1 MKLMRSK
8 LLWAAALLV
17 VVMTSCKKEAV
28 FDQNNYDNLVKSSFP
43 VQNVDPQ
50 QDWAT
55 VGTATAEVS
64 INLDYDVTYD
74 VGLYLDNP
82 IGATQA
88 TRVYEKKLKSGESFT
103 TTFSYKL
110 ASPVVYVGIFDPQGR
125 GMAQVVKI
133 ENGRAVAD
141 INTNVTSSVRQRASE
156 DASVYSQYVKT
167 YNDYLNP
174 TGTTTANQITVAG
187 MQQYEAFT
195 DADIDAANHIFG
207 TSTAASAR
215 KKAGKRAGR
224 RAGEDVAGD
233 AYFKVAAGD
242 NYTAGEVRNIYF
254 GSTVVGTIQFGG
266 SEGGAATASTSGDYS
281 AKIYRKYY
289 IFTPLVDAG
298 NQLYFEHESKAS
310 SGVKAIIKDET
321 NNAIKVGEWGV
332 TWQSTLY
339 TDITAGHTYKIY
351 FEDNSLMGFWGLKY
365 HFQGKTMDGGSGS
378 GSGEESGDDE
388 GGDSSSAYTKGDG
401 HHYRVAAGTEVT
413 KYFDLTSAGGYND
426 IVVYVEGK
434 LHLNGNTLNG
444 PTLVVANG
452 GEIAIDGNTHMSNA
466 GRIVVLAGGKITSTQ
481 NVYFNVNNG
490 SPCYN
495 AGTIQMTSGELNVNG
510 SDFYNSADGTVRVNS
525 LRNTSGGKFTN
536 FGVIEATTNTIEA
549 DAYNCEIINGCHMKF
564 TGNAGVGGITM
575 LDNSRLDVGGQL
587 YITGR
592 EAYGQGRN
600 NTLYNHSVINAG
612 SIYFRSA
619 TFVGPTATG
628 EFAIVKTSK
637 ELVDEANTVNSYNNV
652 YWDINRAAFY
662 DYNNNLL
669 DITNVYGAAW
679 HILNDGD
686 WCTSGMTHYISEST
700 ATNDFSIPAGKCTG
714 AGYNPDGNPGGGKPS
729 TTTLA
734 FRFMFEDNYPDTG
747 DYDLNDC
754 VFTVT
759 PVLDANNAKK
769 VTVTVAAEACGA
781 SKTIGAAIRLVG
793 VSRGLLSTDPQCT
806 QAFSNPPGN
815 VGEYHN
821 IPDGQ
826 FATSQDPTDQ
836 SSLVML
842 LCKDMHYAL
851 NPQLSSSGVIE
862 RLFYNTPMPGWTNYG
877 QANVRT
883 ATYVFE
889 FNNETDAQKMLDQ
902 ATYDAFIVEEYNGS
916 YWEVHTVQNSRK
928 GALVLHYSVH
938 TATYQDYLNA
948 YVRGASGNIP
958 WAVMVPGTVEY
969 PLEGRNVTTAY
980 PNFTGWAQ
988 NHTTNTD
995 WYDHPASGNTF
1006 PLSLIYN

>member
-8 LLWAAALLV
+8 LLWAAALSV

-50 QDWAT
+50 HDWAT

-64 INLDYDVTYD
+64 INLDYGVTYD

-88 TRVYEKKLKSGESFT
+88 TRVYEKKLKSGESFS

-125 GMAQVVKI
+125 GFAQVGKI
-133 ENGRAVAD
+133 ENGRVVVD

-174 TGTTTANQITVAG
+174 VVSGATTNQITIAE
-187 MQQYEAFT
+187 MQAYPTFT
-195 DADIDAANHIFG
+195 DTDL
-207 TSTAASAR
+207 AS
-215 KKAGKRAGR
+215 
-224 RAGEDVAGD
+224 
-233 AYFKVAAGD
+233 
-242 NYTAGEVRNIYF
+242 N
-254 GSTVVGTIQFGG
+254 
-266 SEGGAATASTSGDYS
+266 
-281 AKIYRKYY
+281 
-289 IFTPLVDAG
+289 
-298 NQLYFEHESKAS
+298 
-310 SGVKAIIKDET
+310 
-321 NNAIKVGEWGV
+321 
-332 TWQSTLY
+332 STL
-339 TDITAGHTYKIY
+339 T
-351 FEDNSLMGFWGLKY
+351 N
-365 HFQGKTMDGGSGS
+365 GSWKWSQERGS
-378 GSGEESGDDE
+378 YQEFIG
-388 GGDSSSAYTKGDG
+388 GGDGK
-401 HHYRVAAGTEVT
+401 HFRVASGTTINSVFHVNGT
-413 KYFDLTSAGGYND
+413 YGVYND
-426 IVVYVEGK
+426 VVIYIEGTV
-434 LHLNGNTLNG
+434 HLNGNTLNG

-452 GEIAIDGNTHMSNA
+452 GEIVIDGNTHMSNA

-536 FGVIEATTNTIEA
+536 FGTIEA
-549 DAYNCEIINGCHMKF
+549 VTNTGSGDAYNCEIINGCHMKF
-564 TGNAGVGGITM
+564 TGDAGVGGITM
-575 LDNSRLDVGGQL
+575 LDNSRLDIAGQL
-587 YITGR
+587 LITGR
-592 EAYGQGRN
+592 VANGQGRN
-600 NTLYNHSVINAG
+600 NTLYKNSVINAG
-612 SIYFRSA
+612 SIKFRSA

-652 YWDINRAAFY
+652 YWDINRAEFY

-669 DITNVYGAAW
+669 DITNIYGAAW
-679 HILNDGD
+679 HILNNGD
-686 WCTSGMTHYISEST
+686 WCTSGMTHFVSEST
-700 ATNDFSIPAGKCTG
+700 ATNDFSISAGKCTG
-714 AGYNPDGNPGGGKPS
+714 AGYNPDGNPGGGKPG
-729 TTTLA
+729 TTTLS

-759 PVLDANNAKK
+759 PVIDANNAKK

-793 VSRGLLSTDPQCT
+793 VSRGLLSTDPLCT

-851 NPQLSSSGVIE
+851 NPQLSGTGIIE

-916 YWEVHTVQNSRK
+916 YWEVHTVQNDRK
-928 GALVLHYSVH
+928 GALVLHYGIH
-938 TATYQDYLNA
+938 AATYQDYLNA

-958 WAVMVPGTVEY
+958 WAVMVPSTVEY
-969 PLEGRNVTTAY
+969 PLEGRQITTAY

-988 NHTTNTD
+988 NHTENTD

-1006 PLSLIYN
+1006 PLSLIYK